1 MTTIL
6 KLTPKD
12 HGRRVTPEEWETAKG
27 HSKRWKYEI
36 IDGVIQVTP
45 PPAYSHD
52 VVLNWLHRL
61 FVLYEVAH
69 PDVVNH
75 ISQAFAVRVPGRT
88 DLTEPQPDFG
98 LYYLPESDVPPQEV
112 RWHEMEPF
120 LVVEVISEDTEEK
133 DTVRNVEL
141 YAQVPGIREYWIID
155 PHPNAYQPSLT
166 VYRKRGSRWQKPI
179 EVAFGEVYETPRLLP
194 GFSLTV
200 DPRAR

>member
-6 KLTPKD
+6 KLTPED
-12 HGRRVTPEEWETAKG
+12 HGRRVTPEEWESAKG

-36 IDGVIQVTP
+36 IDGVVQVSP

-52 VVLNWLHRL
+52 VILDWHNLV
-61 FVLYEVAH
+61 FVKYRIDH

-75 ISQAFAVRVPGRT
+75 VTQRFAVRIPGRVG
-88 DLTEPQPDFG
+88 LTEPEPDFG
-98 LYYLPESDVPPQEV
+98 LYCLPPDLDATQT
-112 RWHEMEPF
+112 RWADIEPF
-120 LVVEVISEDTEEK
+120 LVVEILSEGTEEK

-141 YAQVPGIREYWIID
+141 YAQVPGIREYWVID
-155 PHPNAYQPSLT
+155 PRRNVYQPSLT
-166 VYRKRGSRWQKPI
+166 VYRKRGRRWQRPI
-179 EVAFGEVYETPRLLP
+179 EVAFGEVYESPRLLP